1 MCARRGWNIAASVGR
16 SRVPEPTVHLAL
28 VCPEIGGNAGNVGRL
43 CLNVGARLH
52 LVHPLGFQTDE
63 KAVRR
68 AGLDYWK
75 HVDVVE
81 HPSLDAF
88 DAWLDG
94 APGPEGAGIAGRV
107 YPLSSHGSAMY
118 ADIRFCIGD
127 VLVFGRESVGLP
139 LDWVERRGG
148 YRIPMVGATRSLN
161 VSNAAAILA
170 YEALR
175 QLRPELFGPGVA

>member
-1 MCARRGWNIAASVGR
+1 MA
-16 SRVPEPTVHLAL
+16 PLLHLAL
-28 VCPEIGGNAGNVGRL
+28 VHPEIPQNAGNIGRL

-52 LVHPLGFQTDE
+52 LIHPLGFQTDE

-81 HPSLDAF
+81 HPDLDAF
-88 DAWLDG
+88 LAW
-94 APGPEGAGIAGRV
+94 AGPRPLYA
-107 YPLSSHGSAMY
+107 LSSHGSAPFT
-118 ADIRFCIGD
+118 AIRFAPDD

-139 LDWVERRGG
+139 PSFRPTAF
-148 YRIPMVGATRSLN
+148 RIPMVGPTRSLN
-161 VSNAAAILA
+161 VANAAAVVA

-175 QLRPELFGPGVA
+175 QLRPDLFAVTPGP